1 MEMTDEQFAAL
12 APWEDNY
19 KSAIEAKYTRYPG
32 AEAINTMFNI
42 YRALTNTRV
51 NINRSCSV
59 CLLHLVQKVG
69 RLYFAEKER
78 RAQLAIAEALKVS
91 VSSEPEP
98 KPDKAKKTTR
108 KRTKKDADNGT
119 E

>member
-78 RAQLAIAEALKVS
+78 RAQLAAEAAKQA
-91 VSSEPEP
+91 EPEP

-108 KRTKKDADNGT
+108 KRTKKNADNGT